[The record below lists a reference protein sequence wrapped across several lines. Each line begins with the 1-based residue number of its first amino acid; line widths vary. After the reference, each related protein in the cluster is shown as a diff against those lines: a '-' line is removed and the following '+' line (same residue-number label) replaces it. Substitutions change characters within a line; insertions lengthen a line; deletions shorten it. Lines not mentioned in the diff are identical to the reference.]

1 MGMSET
7 RSSVLAES
15 KKKGLLAGV
24 STAAAVTVGVVLA
37 SPVAGVVAAVPAAYL
52 GWKWWSHRSKN
63 GIRF

>member
-1 MGMSET
+1 MSET

-24 STAAAVTVGVVLA
+24 ATGAAVCAGVTLSPVLA
-37 SPVAGVVAAVPAAYL
+37 VVGAVPAAYL
-52 GWKWWSHRSKN
+52 GWKWWSHRAKN